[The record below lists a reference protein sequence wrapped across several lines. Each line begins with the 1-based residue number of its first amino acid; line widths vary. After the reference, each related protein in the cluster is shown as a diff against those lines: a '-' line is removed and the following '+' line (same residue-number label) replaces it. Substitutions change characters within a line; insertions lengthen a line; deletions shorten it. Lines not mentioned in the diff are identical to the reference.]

1 MRDSPELVRTEAH
14 GDAAQALAPPHDT
27 GLICLLIL
35 ARFYDLPADG
45 AQLRHQFAQSG
56 QVFSDTDLLRAAK
69 HLGLKAGLYKTRWSK
84 LHGTP
89 FPAMAKQTDG
99 RYVVLAKLEGEKAL
113 IQDPVGARPLVLS
126 REQFESAW
134 SGQLLLFT
142 KRANLR
148 LKDLK
153 FDFTWFVPAIV
164 KYRKFLGEVLVAS
177 FFLQLFALLT
187 PLFTQVVIDKVLV
200 HKGFTTLYVLAV
212 GMIALALFDAILGG
226 LRTYL
231 FSHTTNRI
239 DVGLGAQL
247 FRHVLALPLAYFEAR
262 RVGDTVARVRE
273 LEYIRQFLTSHS
285 VTVVLDLLFTVV
297 FLAVMW
303 FYSPILT
310 LVVMGSLPLYAMLS
324 VVITP
329 AIRARLHEKFNRGA
343 ENQSFLVEAIS
354 GIQTVKALAV
364 EPPLLRKW
372 EEQLAG
378 YVRASFRAMSV
389 MTVAGQ
395 TATCIQ
401 KVTTVAVL
409 WVGAYRVIDGD
420 LTVGQLIA
428 FTMLSAQVTG
438 PLLRLVNL
446 WQEFQQV
453 SISVQRLGDILN
465 TQPEPSYNPNRT
477 TLPQVNGH
485 IVFEDV
491 TFRYRPD
498 GSEVLRKVSFTVA
511 LGQIIG
517 LVGRSGSGKSTMA
530 KLVQRLYVPE
540 RGRILV
546 DGVDLAQVDPAWLRR
561 QVGVVLQENFLFN
574 CSVRDNI
581 ALTDPG
587 LAMEQVIQAAKLA
600 GAHEFILELQEGYD
614 TMVGEHGC
622 SLSGGQRQRIA
633 IARALVA
640 NPRILIFDEATS
652 ALDYESEAIIQQNM
666 AHISRGRTVI
676 IIAHR
681 LSTVRPAHQIFVVE
695 KGEIVEQ
702 GSHEEL
708 LRVKG
713 FYARLQSHQDGSAA
727 VKGEGYGGSGLS
739 EG

>member
-1 MRDSPELVRTEAH
+1 MLHFPERTPTEIHAKTP
-14 GDAAQALAPPHDT
+14 DVLAPPLDT
-27 GLICLLIL
+27 GLNCLLIL

-45 AQLRHQFAQSG
+45 AQLRHQFAESG
-56 QVFSDTDLLRAAK
+56 KPLSDTDLLRAAK
-69 HLGLKAGLYKTRWSK
+69 HLGLKAGSIKTEWSK
-84 LHGTP
+84 LPGTP
-89 FPAMAKQTDG
+89 LPAIAKRKNGQ
-99 RYVVLAKLEGEKAL
+99 YVVLAKIDEGKAL
-113 IQDPVGARPLVLS
+113 IQDPEEGHPLVLT
-126 REQFESAW
+126 RGQFEVAW

-148 LKDLK
+148 PQDLK
-153 FDFTWFVPAIV
+153 FDFTWFIPALV
-164 KYRKFLGEVLVAS
+164 QYRKFLGEVLIAS

-187 PLFTQVVIDKVLV
+187 PLFTQVIIDKVLV
-200 HKGFTTLYVLAV
+200 HKGLTTLYVLAI
-212 GMIALALFDAILGG
+212 GMIAMALFDAILGG

-239 DVGLGAQL
+239 DVSLGAQL

-273 LEYIRQFLTSHS
+273 LEHIRQFLTSHS
-285 VTVVLDLLFTVV
+285 VTVVLDVFFTVV

-310 LVVMGSLPLYAMLS
+310 LVVMGSLPLYALLS
-324 VVITP
+324 IAITP

-343 ENQSFLVEAIS
+343 DNQSFLVEAIS
-354 GIQTVKALAV
+354 GIQTVKAMAV

-378 YVRASFRAMSV
+378 YVRASFRATSL

-395 TATCIQ
+395 TGTLIQ
-401 KVTTVAVL
+401 KITTIAVL
-409 WVGAYRVIDGD
+409 WLGAYRVIEGD
-420 LTVGQLIA
+420 LTIGQLIA

-446 WQEFQQV
+446 WQELQQV
-453 SISVQRLGDILN
+453 GISVQRLGDILN
-465 TQPEPSYNPNRT
+465 TQPEPAYSPNRT
-477 TLPQVNGH
+477 TLPQVAGQV
-485 IVFEDV
+485 VFDDV

-498 GSEVLRKVSFTVA
+498 GTDVLRKVSFVVMP
-511 LGQIIG
+511 GQVIG
-517 LVGRSGSGKSTMA
+517 LVGRSGSGKSTVA
-530 KLVQRLYVPE
+530 KLIQRLYVPSG
-540 RGRILV
+540 GRILV
-546 DGVDLAQVDPAWLRR
+546 DGVDLAQVDPAWLRM

-574 CSVRDNI
+574 RSVRDNI
-581 ALTDPG
+581 ALSDPG
-587 LAMEQVIQAAKLA
+587 LAMEQVIRAAQLA
-600 GAHEFILELQEGYD
+600 GAHEFILELPEGYD

-652 ALDYESEAIIQQNM
+652 ALDYESEAIIQKNM
-666 AHISRGRTVI
+666 ALISRGRTVF

-681 LSTVRPAHQIFVVE
+681 LSTVRPAHQIYVLD
-695 KGEIVEQ
+695 KGEIVEH
-702 GSHEEL
+702 GSHAEL
-708 LRVKG
+708 LSLKG
-713 FYARLQSHQDGSAA
+713 FYARLQAHQDGYSDVMPEEVG
-727 VKGEGYGGSGLS
+727 VKGKA
-739 EG
+739 